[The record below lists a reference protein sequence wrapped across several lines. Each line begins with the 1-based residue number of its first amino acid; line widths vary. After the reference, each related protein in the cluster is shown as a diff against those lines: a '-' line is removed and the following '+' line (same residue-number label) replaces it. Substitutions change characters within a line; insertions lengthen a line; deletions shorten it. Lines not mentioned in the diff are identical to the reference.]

1 MGDMSEER
9 SRKRRRVSND
19 DEPPEPKNSEREL
32 PHSLTR
38 SISPPPLR
46 RSRNTGNES
55 PRVMKSPF
63 QLTWVRD
70 LPESSN
76 QDAVS
81 LKDILGDPMI
91 SECWEFNYL
100 HNLDFLMDAFDPDV
114 RDLIKVHVVHGFW
127 KNEDR
132 GRLSLKAQAEKYPNI
147 TLHTAY
153 MPEMFGT
160 HHTKMLVL
168 LRHDD
173 TAQIIIH
180 TANMIPFDWTNMTQA
195 AWTSPLLP
203 LRSPTSLP
211 DVTQPGPIG
220 SGTRFKVDFLNY
232 LKAYDNNPKRVICK
246 PLVEMLEKHDFSAV
260 RGALVGSVPGKHHVE
275 KDSETAWGW
284 AGLKDVLSTIPVQS
298 KDGQIVIQISSIAT
312 LSEKWTDKT
321 LFNAMSTSKNV
332 SNSKLAFKI
341 IFPTANEIRRSLN
354 GYESGSAIHT
364 KIQSTAQAKQVQ
376 YLKPMLCHWASDSD
390 DRASSSGPISD
401 AGRKRAAPHIKTFI
415 RFADAKNSSID
426 WMLVTSANLS
436 KQAWGEAMTAGG
448 DIRICSYELGVM
460 VWPELFGE
468 KATMVP
474 TFKTDMPSGDSGK
487 AGELVI
493 GARMPYDLPLVPY
506 GKDDLPW
513 CASSSYKELDWKGDS
528 YRVE

>member
-1 MGDMSEER
+1 MEDISEER
-9 SRKRRRVSND
+9 SRKRRRLSND
-19 DEPPEPKNSEREL
+19 DEPQNNHRML
-32 PHSLTR
+32 PHSLTS

-46 RSRNTGNES
+46 RNQKSEIQGPQVT
-55 PRVMKSPF
+55 KSPF
-63 QLTWVRD
+63 QLTWIRD

-76 QDAVS
+76 KDAVS
-81 LKDILGDPMI
+81 LRDILGDPMI

-100 HNLDFLMDAFDPDV
+100 HNLDFLMDAFDSDV
-114 RDLIKVHVVHGFW
+114 RDLVKVHVVHGFW
-127 KNEDR
+127 KNEDP
-132 GRLSLKAQAEKYPNI
+132 GRLNLKAQAEKYPNI

-173 TAQIIIH
+173 AAQIIIH

-203 LRSPTSLP
+203 LLNSASLSEDTEP
-211 DVTQPGPIG
+211 SPIG

-246 PLVEMLEKHDFSAV
+246 PLVDKLEKYDFSAI
-260 RGALVGSVPGKHHVE
+260 RGALVGSVPGRHHIE
-275 KDSETAWGW
+275 NDSETAWGW
-284 AGLKDVLSTIPVQS
+284 PGLKSVLGAIPVQS
-298 KDGQIVIQISSIAT
+298 KDGEIVIQISSIAT
-312 LSEKWTDKT
+312 LSEKWIDRT
-321 LFNAMSTSKNV
+321 LFKAMNTSKNV
-332 SNSKLAFKI
+332 ANSKSSFKI
-341 IFPTANEIRRSLN
+341 IFPTADEIRRSLN
-354 GYESGSAIHT
+354 GYDSGSAIHT

-376 YLKPMLCHWASDSD
+376 YLKPMLCHWAGDSNE
-390 DRASSSGPISD
+390 RASGSAQISD
-401 AGRKRAAPHIKTFI
+401 AGRKKAAPHIKTFI
-415 RFADAKNSSID
+415 RFADAKKSSID

-436 KQAWGEAMTAGG
+436 KQAWGEAMNAGG
-448 DIRICSYELGVM
+448 DVRICSYELGVM

-468 KATMVP
+468 KTTMVP
-474 TFKTDMPSGDSGK
+474 TFKTDIPAPDSGK
-487 AGELVI
+487 AEELIV

-513 CASSSYKELDWKGDS
+513 CATSSYEELDWKGDS
-528 YRVE
+528 YRVK